1 MAVRCT
7 ILFFGTGTVL
17 PLGTDASLPSMVAVT
32 WSPTLRVGFR
42 VGLLA
47 KFAVTSTFLLG
58 IVKVALVG
66 SFLSGVRK
74 VSAFC
79 SSSPTF
85 TVQPVKCCPSGAMAV
100 RCTVSPTDTAL
111 PLGTDA
117 SLPSMFAVTWSPMF
131 SVGFPSKFAFIST
144 FSAGM
149 TKLTLAG
156 SFASGVRKSSGCLTP
171 FTFTVQPV
179 KRSLAFSALRVA
191 VTVSPIGASVLSTVQ
206 FTGVI
211 LYGILL

>member
-1 MAVRCT
+1 MLPVSLGPTGSGPSGPMGSSAKVAVTSTLASGMIKVTLVGSSASGVFRKVSAFCSSPPTSTVQLMKCCPSGTLAVRCT

-17 PLGTDASLPSMVAVT
+17 SLGTDASLPSMVAVT

-100 RCTVSPTDTAL
+100 RCTVSPTGTAL

-117 SLPSMFAVTWSPMF
+117 SLPSMFAV
-131 SVGFPSKFAFIST
+131 I
-144 FSAGM
+144 
-149 TKLTLAG
+149 
-156 SFASGVRKSSGCLTP
+156 
-171 FTFTVQPV
+171 
-179 KRSLAFSALRVA
+179 
-191 VTVSPIGASVLSTVQ
+191 
-206 FTGVI
+206 
-211 LYGILL
+211 

>member
-1 MAVRCT
+1 MLPVS
-7 ILFFGTGTVL
+7 LGPTGS
-17 PLGTDASLPSMVAVT
+17 GPSGPMG
-32 WSPTLRVGFR
+32 SS
-42 VGLLA
+42 A

-66 SFLSGVRK
+66 SFSSGVFRK

-85 TVQPVKCCPSGAMAV
+85 TVQPMKCCPSGAMAV
-100 RCTVSPTDTAL
+100 RCTVSPTGTAL
-111 PLGTDA
+111 PLGTGV
-117 SLPSMFAVTWSPMF
+117 SLPSMFAVTWSPTLR
-131 SVGFPSKFAFIST
+131 VGFRVGLLAKFAFIST

-149 TKLTLAG
+149 TKLTLVG
-156 SFASGVRKSSGCLTP
+156 SSASGFRKVSVSCSTP

-191 VTVSPIGASVLSTVQ
+191 VTVSPIGASGLSTVQ
-206 FTGVI
+206 STAVI

>member
-1 MAVRCT
+1 MLPVSLGPTGSGSGMGSSAKVAVTSTLASGMVKVTLVGSSASGVFRKVSAFCSSPPTSTVQLMKCCPSGTLAVRCT

-17 PLGTDASLPSMVAVT
+17 SLGTDASLPSMVAVT

-85 TVQPVKCCPSGAMAV
+85 TVQPMKCCPSGTVAV
-100 RCTVSPTDTAL
+100 RCTLVSAAT
-111 PLGTDA
+111 GA
-117 SLPSMFAVTWSPMF
+117 SSTSSSSFAVTFSP
-131 SVGFPSKFAFIST
+131 V
-144 FSAGM
+144 
-149 TKLTLAG
+149 
-156 SFASGVRKSSGCLTP
+156 
-171 FTFTVQPV
+171 
-179 KRSLAFSALRVA
+179 
-191 VTVSPIGASVLSTVQ
+191 VTVYSGRT
-206 FTGVI
+206 
-211 LYGILL
+211 

>member
-1 MAVRCT
+1 MLPVSLGPTGSGSGMGSSAKVAFTSTFSVGMVKVTLVGSFSSGVVRKVSAFCSSPPTSTVQPVKCCPSGTLAVRCT

-17 PLGTDASLPSMVAVT
+17 SLGTDASLPSMVAVT

-79 SSSPTF
+79 SSPPTF

-100 RCTVSPTDTAL
+100 RCTVSPTGTVL

-117 SLPSMFAVTWSPMF
+117 SLPSMFAVT
-131 SVGFPSKFAFIST
+131 
-144 FSAGM
+144 
-149 TKLTLAG
+149 
-156 SFASGVRKSSGCLTP
+156 
-171 FTFTVQPV
+171 
-179 KRSLAFSALRVA
+179 
-191 VTVSPIGASVLSTVQ
+191 
-206 FTGVI
+206 
-211 LYGILL
+211 

>member
-1 MAVRCT
+1 MIKVTLVGSSASGVFRKVSAFCSSPPTSTVQLMKCCPSGTLAVRCT

-47 KFAVTSTFLLG
+47 KFA
-58 IVKVALVG
+58 
-66 SFLSGVRK
+66 
-74 VSAFC
+74 
-79 SSSPTF
+79 
-85 TVQPVKCCPSGAMAV
+85 
-100 RCTVSPTDTAL
+100 
-111 PLGTDA
+111 
-117 SLPSMFAVTWSPMF
+117 
-131 SVGFPSKFAFIST
+131 FIST

-149 TKLTLAG
+149 TKLTLVG
-156 SFASGVRKSSGCLTP
+156 SSASGFRKVSGSCSTP

-179 KRSLAFSALRVA
+179 KCSLASGFLRVA
-191 VTVSPIGASVLSTVQ
+191 VTVSPLAALVLSTVQ
-206 FTGVI
+206 FTGVM

>member
-1 MAVRCT
+1 MLPVSLGPTGSTGSSGLESPAKVAVTSTSAFGMVKVTLVGSFSSGVVRMFVGSSCLTPFNFTVQPVKCCPSGAMAVRCT
-7 ILFFGTGTVL
+7 IVFFSTAL
-17 PLGTDASLPSMVAVT
+17 PLGTGVSLPSMVAVT

-85 TVQPVKCCPSGAMAV
+85 TVQPVKCCPSGTVAV
-100 RCTVSPTDTAL
+100 RCTVASTGTVL

-117 SLPSMFAVTWSPMF
+117 SLPSMFAVT
-131 SVGFPSKFAFIST
+131 
-144 FSAGM
+144 
-149 TKLTLAG
+149 
-156 SFASGVRKSSGCLTP
+156 
-171 FTFTVQPV
+171 
-179 KRSLAFSALRVA
+179 
-191 VTVSPIGASVLSTVQ
+191 
-206 FTGVI
+206 
-211 LYGILL
+211 